1 MADSQHKVKFHNP
14 PNKLREKV
22 GYGGMDPLRVER
34 AEAFIDEN
42 ELDFTPYAEKYITTL
57 DGLIK
62 GVKSGEIDEAEGL
75 AGLTRAI
82 MEIKASG
89 GMFKFMLLSEIA
101 AVMLNFLETIQGIN
115 DDAMNIIEAHQ
126 NALKIIVTNKLTG
139 SGGREGKAISMELYA
154 ACNRYYDKYDVNP
167 KG

>member
-1 MADSQHKVKFHNP
+1 M
-14 PNKLREKV
+14 
-22 GYGGMDPLRVER
+22 
-34 AEAFIDEN
+34 
-42 ELDFTPYAEKYITTL
+42 
-57 DGLIK
+57 
-62 GVKSGEIDEAEGL
+62 
-75 AGLTRAI
+75 TRAI

-126 NALKIIVTNKLTG
+126 NALKIIVANKLTG
-139 SGGREGKAISMELYA
+139 SGGREGKAISMDLYA